1 MINIWCMLH
10 EMKYI
15 CKIGQKKV
23 SVIFRFW
30 YNSSQMSNFKLQN
43 FFEKSKPEIRKKG
56 KMSDKKILLE
66 IYPNIFFYFEIER
79 RLFRLFLSDTN
90 QVKDWQRKI
99 FFQIQQINSSDKKKV
114 SLKKILLFPQIK
126 IPWRVW
132 PNIAHNCNKIA
143 ANSISHFRNFLAE
156 FFSDLNFIKER
167 FFFILIL

>member
-1 MINIWCMLH
+1 MLPQSQKLHQFDQVPIFTSSNLNSAKAEIANFWFLTELMWECRMLIMINIWCMLH

-90 QVKDWQRKI
+90 Q
-99 FFQIQQINSSDKKKV
+99 
-114 SLKKILLFPQIK
+114 
-126 IPWRVW
+126 
-132 PNIAHNCNKIA
+132 
-143 ANSISHFRNFLAE
+143 
-156 FFSDLNFIKER
+156 
-167 FFFILIL
+167 

>member
-1 MINIWCMLH
+1 MT
-10 EMKYI
+10 
-15 CKIGQKKV
+15 
-23 SVIFRFW
+23 VIFRIW

-66 IYPNIFFYFEIER
+66 IYPNIFFLLWDRTEIIQIISVR
-79 RLFRLFLSDTN
+79 YKP
-90 QVKDWQRKI
+90 VKDWQRKI
-99 FFQIQQINSSDKKKV
+99 SFQIQQINSSDKK